1 MNTGHTHVIP
11 ERFAR
16 SMPLVRRRLADA
28 GLSIAGEFD
37 VSGEPHFQSTTGQR
51 SCVVLLVDTPGLLF
65 ECIALDRAAA
75 VFLPVHV
82 MISGDRHS
90 TYVRWANPT
99 TISGLRPPMPAKVPL
114 EDLCAR
120 IARAL
125 AGLPQAGEVG
135 LPDQH
140 SH

>member
-1 MNTGHTHVIP
+1 MNNGHTHVTP

-16 SMPLVRRRLADA
+16 CMPLVRQRLADA

-37 VSGEPHFQSTTGQR
+37 VSGEPHFQTTGHR

-65 ECIALDRAAA
+65 ECIAIDRAAA
-75 VFLPVHV
+75 VFLPVHIV
-82 MISGDRHS
+82 ISGDRDS
-90 TYVRWANPT
+90 TSIHWADPIA
-99 TISGLRPPMPAKVPL
+99 ISGLRPPMPAKVPL

-135 LPDQH
+135 LLNQH
-140 SH
+140 TH